1 MTEMSEHQAVDRYLA
16 TDTAEVEPAR
26 ITGEAARVGPVAPAA
41 EPDATRMYLRAL
53 DRTTLLTAEEECTLT
68 RAARNGDAAARRRM
82 IESNLRLVVKIARRY
97 MNRGLPLL
105 DLIEEGNLGLMHSIT
120 KFDPDRGFRFST
132 YGTWWIR
139 QTIER
144 ALMNQTRT
152 IRLPIHITKE
162 INTYLRA
169 GRQLQQR
176 LEREPTPEE
185 IGDLMNRPL
194 AEVERLLRYNQRV
207 GSVDVPISSGSE
219 QQLVDLLPDED
230 TPDPA
235 TVYEND
241 DVRGRFD
248 GWLDELGEKQ
258 KAVVVRRFGLRG
270 HTTATLEEIGRELGI
285 TRERVRQIQIE
296 ALGKLRRTLEARG
309 YSPEVLFGTG

>member
-1 MTEMSEHQAVDRYLA
+1 MSTNQAVNRTPGPDRPRPR
-16 TDTAEVEPAR
+16 PAR
-26 ITGEAARVGPVAPAA
+26 RIGKAAGVVALAAAA

-53 DRTTLLTAEEECTLT
+53 DRTTLLTAEEECALT
-68 RAARNGDAAARRRM
+68 RAAQKGDGAARRRM

-120 KFDPDRGFRFST
+120 KFDPERGFRFST

-139 QTIER
+139 QAIER

-176 LEREPTPEE
+176 LEREPTPDE
-185 IGDLMNRPL
+185 ISELMDRPL

-207 GSVDVPISSGSE
+207 GSVDVAVSSESE
-219 QQLVDLLPDED
+219 QPLVDLLPDED
-230 TPDPA
+230 APDPA
-235 TVYEND
+235 TVYENE
-241 DVRGRFD
+241 DVRIRFD
-248 GWLDELGEKQ
+248 GWLDVLGEKQ
-258 KAVVVRRFGLRG
+258 QAVVVRRFGLRG
-270 HTTATLEEIGRELGI
+270 HKTATLEEIGKELGV

-296 ALGKLRRTLEARG
+296 ALKRLRHTLEARG
-309 YSPEVLFGTG
+309 YSLEALFGA

>member
-1 MTEMSEHQAVDRYLA
+1 MTAMSTHQAVDRNLDLDR
-16 TDTAEVEPAR
+16 TDTEPAR
-26 ITGEAARVGPVAPAA
+26 IIGKTARVAPVAAAA

-53 DRTTLLTAEEECTLT
+53 DRTTLLTAEEECALT
-68 RAARNGDAAARRRM
+68 RAAQKGDAAARRRM

-105 DLIEEGNLGLMHSIT
+105 DLIEEGNLGLMHSIS

-176 LEREPTPEE
+176 LEREPTPDE
-185 IGDLMNRPL
+185 ISELMHRPL

-207 GSVDVPISSGSE
+207 GSVDVAVSSESE
-219 QQLVDLLPDED
+219 QTLVDLLPDED
-230 TPDPA
+230 APDPA
-235 TVYEND
+235 TVYANE

-248 GWLDELGEKQ
+248 GWIDELGEKQ
-258 KAVVVRRFGLRG
+258 QAVVVRRFGLRG
-270 HTTATLEEIGRELGI
+270 HKAATLEEIGRELGI

-296 ALGKLRRTLEARG
+296 ALKKLRHTLEARG
-309 YSPEVLFGTG
+309 YSPDALFGT

>member
-1 MTEMSEHQAVDRYLA
+1 MTGMSTQNAMNRNLA
-16 TDTAEVEPAR
+16 ADASAGDPVR
-26 ITGEAARVGPVAPAA
+26 IIGKAARVGSVPAAA

-68 RAARNGDAAARRRM
+68 RAAQAGDDAARRRM

-169 GRQLQQR
+169 GRQLRQR
-176 LEREPTPEE
+176 LEREPTPDE
-185 IGDLMNRPL
+185 IGELMDRPL

-207 GSVDVPISSGSE
+207 ASVDVAISSETE
-219 QQLVDLLPDED
+219 QPMVDLLPDED

-235 TVYEND
+235 TVYENE

-248 GWLDELGEKQ
+248 GWLDELGDKQ

-270 HTTATLEEIGRELGI
+270 HNTATLEQIGRELGI

-296 ALGKLRRTLEARG
+296 ALKKLRHTLEARG
-309 YSPEVLFGTG
+309 YSLEALFGT